1 MIKALLII
9 PDQYVMDLQPFLIR
23 LYLLAAYYLGFWLGN
38 QERGGF
44 ELGVGTDGHGGGL
57 QSTQG
62 KPDLL

>member
-1 MIKALLII
+1 
-9 PDQYVMDLQPFLIR
+9 MDLQPFLIR